1 MYFPC
6 SVLMFTTRLMRSET
20 CCYFQVGPAVA
31 AAAAGATAAAAQQP
45 DLSLPLRPN
54 SRTTSAPTSPA
65 KSRESLLQRVSS
77 LTSNVVSNVSRV
89 TSAQIQQQQQT
100 AESGKLPY
108 NKDRCFT
115 LLVIDDQNT
124 DWYWIGPARN
134 AHESINK
141 HAFSF
146 LSVWNNNSVVRHEL
160 MKVEV
165 FPRKTDSR
173 RLGCQSG
180 AGGIPWTIHHGL
192 NWQRGHCFHGRLP
205 QRHQSRQVRF
215 LANSPL
221 LLRQLVSKWPAKI
234 EFLFLG
240 VSRLCLF
247 SLLPNFSCLSRDSQV
262 NEYESPFVCGCD
274 NDGISNKTKGARS
287 IQQKNSRS

>member
-6 SVLMFTTRLMRSET
+6 SALIYDKINEIRNLLL
-20 CCYFQVGPAVA
+20 FQIGPATAVVA
-31 AAAAGATAAAAQQP
+31 APQQP

-89 TSAQIQQQQQT
+89 TSSQIQQQQQQT
-100 AESGKLPY
+100 TESGKLPY

-124 DWYWIGPARN
+124 DWYDIGPSAY
-134 AHESINK
+134 AWINQ

-146 LSVWNNNSVVRHEL
+146 CPSEIIFLSHTSSWIDEGRSISEEDGFTATGMSEWSRRNSVNYPSRPQPTTGPL
-160 MKVEV
+160 
-165 FPRKTDSR
+165 FPWPFTAAAPKS
-173 RLGCQSG
+173 SG
-180 AGGIPWTIHHGL
+180 A
-192 NWQRGHCFHGRLP
+192 
-205 QRHQSRQVRF
+205 F

-221 LLRQLVSKWPAKI
+221 LLRQFVSKWPAKLN
-234 EFLFLG
+234 FFPFLG
-240 VSRLCLF
+240 VPRLF
-247 SLLPNFSCLSRDSQV
+247 SFSQIFLFVGDTSQRV
-262 NEYESPFVCGCD
+262 RKSFRVWVWQWWNLE
-274 NDGISNKTKGARS
+274 
-287 IQQKNSRS
+287 